1 MKSTS
6 ASDTILSV
14 ENLGL
19 TFKLPVFNQ
28 DSLRSVFTKFFQNP
42 IDALTKQGERFV
54 VFDELNFKIRR
65 GDRVGLLGVNGT
77 GKTTLC
83 RCIAGIYNAQKGKIV
98 RHTKVKAVFDTM
110 IGIQPELTGREN
122 AYLLAE
128 FLYPD
133 VKDLSE
139 IVEESLQFSELGAFL
154 DTPYKYYSNGM
165 QARLCLSLI
174 SARGNDLLI
183 LDEVFDGADQ
193 FFREKVSIRVIEMI
207 KKSGAVIFVSHSND
221 QILKVCNRVIVLN
234 KKKIIFDG
242 DPEEAQKVY
251 SSLK

>member
-6 ASDTILSV
+6 ASNVILSV

-28 DSLRSVFTKFFQNP
+28 DTLRSVFTKFFQNP

-54 VFDELNFKIRR
+54 VFDDLTFQIRR

-83 RCIAGIYNAQKGKIV
+83 RCIAGIYNAQKGRVV
-98 RHTKVKAVFDTM
+98 RHASVKAVFDTM

-128 FLYPD
+128 FLYPGLKEKAD
-133 VKDLSE
+133 
-139 IVEESLQFSELGAFL
+139 IVEESLRFSELGEFL
-154 DTPYKYYSNGM
+154 NTPYKYYSNGM

-193 FFREKVSIRVIEMI
+193 FFREKISNRVIEMI
-207 KKSGAVIFVSHSND
+207 QKSGAVIFVSHSND
-221 QILKVCNRVIVLN
+221 QVLKICNRVLVLN
-234 KKKIIFDG
+234 KKKLIFDG
-242 DPEEAQKVY
+242 DPEEAQKIY
-251 SSLK
+251 ASLR